1 MNIGI
6 LVRAGITPKLA
17 GYVQENVINILK
29 FLSDKSKFEIIHR
42 LSGHQYYG
50 LELANE
56 MQLTSGTISKHL
68 NTLYSYG
75 LLNLQRV
82 NNRVYY
88 QTDEAA
94 IRRFLVQLEQ
104 GLLGYQPR
112 STD

>member
-1 MNIGI
+1 M
-6 LVRAGITPKLA
+6 
-17 GYVQENVINILK
+17 K

-42 LSGHQYYG
+42 LSDHQYYG

-104 GLLGYQPR
+104 GLLGHQP
-112 STD
+112 SSMD